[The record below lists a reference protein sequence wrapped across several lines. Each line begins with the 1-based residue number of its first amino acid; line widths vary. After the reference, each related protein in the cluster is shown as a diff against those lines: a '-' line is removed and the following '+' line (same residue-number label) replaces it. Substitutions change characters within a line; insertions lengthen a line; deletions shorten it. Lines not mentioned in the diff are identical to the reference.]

1 MEKFAFVLHPLT
13 IGDMRRVSPFI
24 RCIPDSLLEHV
35 LRKKK
40 PFKVSHIT
48 GVKSPY
54 AEAEGW
60 FIGSSDC
67 EADDGTAG
75 GICH

>member
-48 GVKSPY
+48 GVKSP
-54 AEAEGW
+54 
-60 FIGSSDC
+60 SDC